1 MRISASMVILLV
13 ISIQGCAT
21 GENMQSNVY
30 RAGEVNQRQEAQVVE
45 ILAVLPAKV
54 EVSNEEARRL
64 AQAGGTVLG
73 AIGGAAIGN
82 NVRNAST
89 NTRVV
94 GGVAGAGVG
103 GVAGSLVPGK
113 VLVDGVSLTYVENGK
128 TFNSAQVGKT
138 CEFKPGKAIVVSTTP
153 TETRIQSN
161 SQCPS

>member
-1 MRISASMVILLV
+1 MRINALMVILLV

-45 ILAVLPAKV
+45 VLAVLPAKV

-82 NVRNAST
+82 NIRNAST

-94 GGVAGAGVG
+94 GAVAGAG
-103 GVAGSLVPGK
+103 
-113 VLVDGVSLTYVENGK
+113 
-128 TFNSAQVGKT
+128 
-138 CEFKPGKAIVVSTTP
+138 
-153 TETRIQSN
+153 R
-161 SQCPS
+161 PSDRSGCRCGYRRDRYHMSV